1 MCLSFYLYYLP
12 QLFIVIIRACMNT
25 STESSSSSK
34 PKQNVPNV
42 SMAVIFHSN
51 YGHTKRVAEAIV
63 QGARQQL
70 PEAQARAIDVHE
82 VDWEFLDQADLLV
95 FGSAVYMGSVTAGFK
110 TFMDETSKRWY
121 HRKWEGKWA
130 AAFANSGGLSGDK
143 LAVLQQI
150 SLYAMQHGMN
160 WIGLPLMPTGHEA
173 TDLNRLAS
181 YLGLMTQSLDAPPE
195 ETPGKGDIDTAVW
208 FGNHLAKTIIKHQP
222 ADSRP

>member
-1 MCLSFYLYYLP
+1 
-12 QLFIVIIRACMNT
+12 MNT
-25 STESSSSSK
+25 SATASLTSTLTDN
-34 PKQNVPNV
+34 KQSV
-42 SMAVIFHSN
+42 SIAVIYHSN

-63 QGARQQL
+63 MGAHQQL
-70 PEAQARAIDVHE
+70 PEAQAKAVDVHD
-82 VDWEFLDQADLLV
+82 VDWDFLDQADLLV
-95 FGSAVYMGSVTAGFK
+95 FGSAVYMGSVTAEFK

-173 TDLNRLAS
+173 HDLNRLS
-181 YLGLMTQSLDAPPE
+181 SFLGLMTQSLDGPPE
-195 ETPGKGDIDTAVW
+195 ETPGKGDIDTAIW
-208 FGNHLAKTIIKHQP
+208 FGDHLAKTIIKHQP
-222 ADSRP
+222 ATSTC

>member
-1 MCLSFYLYYLP
+1 
-12 QLFIVIIRACMNT
+12 MNT

>member
-1 MCLSFYLYYLP
+1 
-12 QLFIVIIRACMNT
+12 MNT
-25 STESSSSSK
+25 PAKSSTTDNI
-34 PKQNVPNV
+34 PTV
-42 SMAVIFHSN
+42 SIAVIYHSN

-63 QGARQQL
+63 KGAHQQL
-70 PEAQARAIDVHE
+70 PAAQAKAVDVHK
-82 VDWEFLDQADLLV
+82 VDWNYLDQADLLV
-95 FGSAVYMGSVTAGFK
+95 FGSAVYMGSVTAEFK

-173 TDLNRLAS
+173 HDLNRLS
-181 YLGLMTQSLDAPPE
+181 SFLGLMTQSLDGPPE
-195 ETPGKGDIDTAVW
+195 ETPGRGDIDTAIW
-208 FGNHLAKTIIKHQP
+208 FGDHLAKTIIKHQP
-222 ADSRP
+222 AERP

>member
-1 MCLSFYLYYLP
+1 
-12 QLFIVIIRACMNT
+12 MNT
-25 STESSSSSK
+25 SVASSLQSTNTDNL
-34 PKQNVPNV
+34 PTV
-42 SMAVIFHSN
+42 SMAVIYHSN

-63 QGARQQL
+63 KGARQQL
-70 PEAQARAIDVHE
+70 PEAQAKAVNVYD
-82 VDWEFLDQADLLV
+82 VDWDFLDQADLLV
-95 FGSAVYMGSVTAGFK
+95 FGSAVYMGSVTAEFK

-173 TDLNRLAS
+173 TDLNRLS
-181 YLGLMTQSLDAPPE
+181 SFLGLMTQSLDGPPE
-195 ETPGKGDIDTAVW
+195 ETPGPGDIDTAIW
-208 FGNHLAKTIIKHQP
+208 FGDHLAKTIIKHQP
-222 ADSRP
+222 VN

>member
-1 MCLSFYLYYLP
+1 
-12 QLFIVIIRACMNT
+12 MNT
-25 STESSSSSK
+25 PAKSSTTDNI
-34 PKQNVPNV
+34 PTV
-42 SMAVIFHSN
+42 SIAVIYHSN

-63 QGARQQL
+63 KGAHQQL
-70 PEAQARAIDVHE
+70 PAAQAKAVDVHK
-82 VDWEFLDQADLLV
+82 VDWDYLDQADLLV
-95 FGSAVYMGSVTAGFK
+95 FGSAVYMGSVTAEFK

-173 TDLNRLAS
+173 HDLNRLS
-181 YLGLMTQSLDAPPE
+181 SFLGLMSQSLDGPPQ
-195 ETPGKGDIDTAVW
+195 ETPRRGDIDTAIW
-208 FGNHLAKTIIKHQP
+208 FGDHLAKTIIKHQP
-222 ADSRP
+222 AARP